1 MGRSRGGG
9 RGKGRGGKIS
19 NEEESRILQSGD
31 IVLQSSPFA
40 FVILASHRY
49 NKNNIG
55 QAGAE
60 LCRAKSDSDSGLS
73 FFFAESSPGSESV
86 PWVYVGYFSV
96 L

>member
-9 RGKGRGGKIS
+9 RGKGRGGKIR

-55 QAGAE
+55 Q
-60 LCRAKSDSDSGLS
+60 
-73 FFFAESSPGSESV
+73 
-86 PWVYVGYFSV
+86 
-96 L
+96 

>member
-55 QAGAE
+55 HAGPE
-60 LCRAKSDSDSGLS
+60 LCRAKSDSDSG
-73 FFFAESSPGSESV
+73 
-86 PWVYVGYFSV
+86 FS